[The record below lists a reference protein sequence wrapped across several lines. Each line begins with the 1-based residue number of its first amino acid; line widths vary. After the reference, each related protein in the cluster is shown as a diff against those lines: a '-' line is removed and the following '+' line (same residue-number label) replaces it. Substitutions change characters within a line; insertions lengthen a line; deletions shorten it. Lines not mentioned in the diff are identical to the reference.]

1 MTSLSLLAGRTVQYS
16 NMYFIDVYFSAGVG
30 RTGTYI
36 LIDTMIKQIKDKGTV
51 NVPAFLLHIRKQRN
65 FLVQT
70 EVSNLAIL
78 RRLGGEVLFG
88 LDATKPVFCV
98 SGKVRLKP
106 VSSAIETS

>member
-16 NMYFIDVYFSAGVG
+16 NMYFVDVYFSAGVG

-70 EVSNLAIL
+70 EVSSLAIL
-78 RRLGGEVLFG
+78 RRFGGEVLLGPRRDKTYLWRFW
-88 LDATKPVFCV
+88 K
-98 SGKVRLKP
+98 S
-106 VSSAIETS
+106 ETQTSLLNYRD